1 MKKIIC
7 SIFVLCL
14 ASSSYADYWT
24 QLANFPGQGRQLA
37 SGFSIGNK
45 GYVTCGEGG
54 LYFNDLWEYD
64 PASNLWTQLADLP
77 GAPRYGA
84 VAFTINGKG
93 YIGTG
98 AYPLM
103 DDLWEYD
110 PVSNTW
116 AQKASIVGARGFA
129 VGFSIGMKGYIGCG
143 MGFPDFWE
151 WDQPTNTWTQ
161 KSTCPVNRQQG
172 VGFAINGK
180 GYISTGDN
188 LNDLWQF
195 DPVLNSWVQK
205 ANLPGPGRVDATA
218 FVICDKGYLGSG
230 GDGPLMNDFYEYDPV
245 TDTWIQKANTP
256 GGLRDDCPSF
266 SIGQKGYF
274 GLGDNGVYQTDFWE
288 YTPDQCVNIPPV
300 ALFSAPNHICP
311 GTCTSF
317 NNLSQNATSYLWSF
331 PGANPST
338 STDVDPVNICYNSP
352 GVYNVTLI
360 AINPTTSD
368 TLSLNNYIT
377 VYPYPAPQAIAQN
390 GDTLIANQGAV
401 SYQWFHDGISIPG
414 ATNYFY
420 VATEGGD
427 YNVVATDAN
436 GCEVEAVIFDV
447 VAGLESLVNSH
458 LSLVYPNPV
467 GETLFLRS
475 ELLPEHGGVVIFNM
489 LGEKI
494 FSPSPGA
501 AKNDLQTIDV
511 GNLPKGFY
519 WIEISAGDKLVREK
533 FEKQ

>member
-1 MKKIIC
+1 MKKC
-7 SIFVLCL
+7 SLFVFALCL
-14 ASSSYADYWT
+14 ASGVFADYWT

-54 LYFNDLWEYD
+54 LYFNDLWEFD
-64 PASNLWTQLADLP
+64 PALNQWTQLANLP
-77 GAPRYGA
+77 GAGRYGA
-84 VAFTINGKG
+84 VAFTIDGKG
-93 YIGTG
+93 YVGTG

-110 PVSNTW
+110 PGTNTW
-116 AQKASIVGARGFA
+116 VQKASITGARGFA
-129 VGFSIGMKGYIGCG
+129 VGFSIGTKGYIGCG
-143 MGFPDFWE
+143 MGVTDFWE
-151 WDQPTNTWTQ
+151 WDQPTDTWTQ
-161 KSTCPVNRQQG
+161 KTSCPVNRQQG
-172 VGFAINGK
+172 TAFALNGK
-180 GYISTGDN
+180 GYFSTGSN
-188 LNDLWQF
+188 LNDLWEY
-195 DPVLNSWVQK
+195 DPVSNTWAAK
-205 ANLPGPGRVDATA
+205 ANLPGPGRVDATS
-218 FVICDKGYLGSG
+218 FVICDKAYLGSG

-274 GLGDNGVYQTDFWE
+274 GLGDNGVYQVDFWE

-352 GVYNVTLI
+352 GVYSVTLI

-377 VYPYPAPQAIAQN
+377 VYPYPAPQAIAQH

-401 SYQWFHDGISIPG
+401 SYQWFHDQLPIAG

-420 VATEGGD
+420 VAGEGGD
-427 YNVVATDAN
+427 YNVVATDVN

-447 VAGLESLVNSH
+447 VAGIESLVNGH

-467 GETLFLRS
+467 GETLFMCT
-475 ELLPEHGGVVIFNM
+475 ELLPENRHVEIFNM
-489 LGEKI
+489 LGVKMNTPNLKI
-494 FSPSPGA
+494 IDH
-501 AKNDLQTIDV
+501 NIQTIDV
-511 GNLPKGFY
+511 GTLPRGFY
-519 WIEISAGDKLVREK
+519 WIEVSFEDKLLRKK
-533 FEKQ
+533 FEKK